1 MKRLVVSAVCVTA
14 ALGVCA
20 AEGFAHN
27 GPWRFDGTAQQR
39 VSVSAEAV
47 PDLGSA
53 NRAWTVMIEIRPDRD
68 MLDRLD
74 AYGKM
79 FLKLSAGGMY
89 TALTDGQWHL
99 VALTFDPDRMVSVQ
113 RPQGHHWYT
122 TYVDPQYPTSA
133 CHVVSHDGTRKGR
146 IEFLMP
152 ISTKR
157 NSVILGGPLGYR
169 GHAVPYKGEM
179 RNVRVFDRLL
189 SEEEIKVLGTGPAGG
204 L

>member
-1 MKRLVVSAVCVTA
+1 MKRLKWFVGA

-20 AEGFAHN
+20 ADGLAHN

-47 PDLGSA
+47 PDLGST
-53 NRAWTVMIEIRPDRD
+53 NRAWSVMMEIRPDRD

-79 FLKLSAGGMY
+79 FLKLSVVGMY

-99 VALTFDPDRMVSVQ
+99 VALTFDPDRMVSTQ

-122 TYVDPQYPTSA
+122 TYVDPQCPTSA

-146 IEFLMP
+146 LEFLMP

-169 GHAVPYKGEM
+169 EHTVPYKGEM

-189 SEEEIKVLGTGPAGG
+189 SEEEIKVLGTTPSAG
-204 L
+204 LWS